1 MELGEI
7 ELSRWGAFEGLVVP
21 FARPPALTLIYGPN
35 EAGKSTTLRA
45 VTALLYGMGRAGARR
60 GSDDAHEFERT
71 ELLLRGTVYLDGGE
85 CLRIERRRAGLFD
98 ERARELEPARWGALL
113 AGIDAATYK
122 VTFGLDGASLRE
134 GGAALLAGKG
144 ALATSLFAAATG
156 AAHVH
161 RVLAELAREADG
173 LFAPRARTRPLN
185 EAIRRVTD
193 ARKRVRAMETL
204 PEAWL
209 VQHAGVDA
217 ARLEAERVG
226 AELRKLE
233 RDRAALELLVRAHEP
248 ARELA
253 AARAERAR
261 LGDVPRGAS
270 STREERLALE
280 RRVATS
286 RARSSELEGEL
297 ARRSAELAT
306 VSMPPSTELFAARLD
321 EWLDQWLEEAA
332 RAEGEARLRPALR
345 AELAALDARVASRA
359 PSVAPTEAELA
370 RAKELVTRVLVASAR
385 VESAEQSLT
394 ELGRELEALGPAP
407 DRELLLLLER
417 ALDEARD
424 RSRSGEAARLAVV
437 VTTLEREESEAL
449 GPARDAVLRLL
460 AHGAEAS
467 LVVARATAAEQA
479 RAAVERGAR
488 ALSSLEEALGARRNE
503 RARAWLE
510 EGLVTREALAAARD
524 ERDRALTTLV
534 ERPDATSAAQVRA
547 LVRASDEAADARFER
562 ASSTLEAERLVTE
575 VASLEDAQ
583 RAATSSLE
591 ALRREAHEA
600 SRALELALGVPN
612 EDAAGEASPI
622 TPEHARELADR
633 AARVRRARERR
644 FGAQLELARATAHV
658 DEAHATLTRALESLG
673 EHATEPGSLEAH
685 AQRALEGARARAS
698 LAASL
703 EARRTA
709 LEAALAA
716 LVEERRVAEA
726 ELVELAASLGVPER
740 AANVLAALEE
750 RVRLAND
757 EKRRDELASRLT
769 TLDDRERR
777 LAESLASLSSR
788 APAEL
793 GARLAGRE
801 PGDVARELQRHRRE
815 LEARAALARERGAT
829 VARLTAELERE
840 DAERAR
846 AGRALEALLAREGA
860 SSVEELTARERR
872 VEEALAQ
879 EARELAADRGLRA
892 AVGGEPGPGVEQ
904 AAAELDVEAARAK
917 LVELDEAREELE
929 LARERAMQQ
938 RARLEEGLRQTEAK
952 EGAAGAA
959 LEVEVAAGAARA
971 LARRYLRT
979 RIAAGV
985 LSSTIEAHRSAFEG
999 PIVSRAGDRF
1009 AALTCGSFDGLAIRY
1024 DGALEL
1030 CARRGEARL
1039 GVDALSE
1046 GTRDQLF
1053 LALRLATLEDFAAR
1067 GGRLPVLC
1075 DDLLAHFDD
1084 ERARAALVALSALA
1098 AHTQVIVLTHH
1109 ARVVELARAALAP
1122 HALTVVPLTGRRA
1135 REAEQDEV
1143 AKS

>member
-534 ERPDATSAAQVRA
+534 ERPDAASAAQVRA

-583 RAATSSLE
+583 RAAASSLE

-709 LEAALAA
+709 LEASLAA

-757 EKRRDELASRLT
+757 REETRRA
-769 TLDDRERR
+769 
-777 LAESLASLSSR
+777 
-788 APAEL
+788 
-793 GARLAGRE
+793 RE
-801 PGDVARELQRHRRE
+801 PAHHARRPREAARRVAREPV
-815 LEARAALARERGAT
+815 
-829 VARLTAELERE
+829 VARPGRARS
-840 DAERAR
+840 APRWAR
-846 AGRALEALLAREGA
+846 AGRRGPRAAAAPSRARGPSGARARARGHRRAPDRRARARRRRARPRGA
-860 SSVEELTARERR
+860 SARGPLGARGRFERR
-872 VEEALAQ
+872 RAHRTRAPRGRG
-879 EARELAADRGLRA
+879 ARARGTRARGRSWAARRGGRRA
-892 AVGGEPGPGVEQ
+892 GPWGRAGRRRARRRGGAGQ
-904 AAAELDVEAARAK
+904 AGRARRGTRRARARSRASHAAARAPRGGAAPDRS
-917 LVELDEAREELE
+917 ERGRGRRGARG
-929 LARERAMQQ
+929 RGGRRR
-938 RARLEEGLRQTEAK
+938 RARARSTLPAHTHRSRRALVDHRGAPKRLR
-952 EGAAGAA
+952 GPH
-959 LEVEVAAGAARA
+959 R
-971 LARRYLRT
+971 LARRR
-979 RIAAGV
+979 
-985 LSSTIEAHRSAFEG
+985 
-999 PIVSRAGDRF
+999 
-1009 AALTCGSFDGLAIRY
+1009 
-1024 DGALEL
+1024 
-1030 CARRGEARL
+1030 
-1039 GVDALSE
+1039 
-1046 GTRDQLF
+1046 
-1053 LALRLATLEDFAAR
+1053 
-1067 GGRLPVLC
+1067 
-1075 DDLLAHFDD
+1075 
-1084 ERARAALVALSALA
+1084 
-1098 AHTQVIVLTHH
+1098 
-1109 ARVVELARAALAP
+1109 
-1122 HALTVVPLTGRRA
+1122 PLRRA
-1135 REAEQDEV
+1135 HVWQLRRPRHPL
-1143 AKS
+1143 